1 MADHGTVVRGID
13 YKATFPFIHLFRGF
27 RLAID
32 PTKIAMAMAALILL
46 YLGGRVLDAVWPQN
60 HRAVTGELAMYSYDS
75 NHFRAQRDRLAARR
89 TEVLQSDLK
98 DLGHADWKPTL
109 HNVKT
114 ALEERRNRQT
124 KAAHDIFD
132 ALPAGMKSP
141 AAQNVLDG
149 AVRSANAEYAA
160 DLSSARQTA
169 GQGLFIHFLV
179 YEIDQVDN
187 LVLGAVNLQP
197 AVVVTSIRNFFIT
210 APAWAF
216 IVHPIFFI
224 LFFLWLLLIGSIFGG
239 GITRVAAVQVARDEK
254 ISIRQALRFSSG
266 KVLSFIFAP
275 LIPLI
280 IIGVLGLILAAVT
293 CLISLPGIGGI
304 WSVVVGV
311 LFFLAILAGLVMML
325 TAFGLIGG
333 GNLMYPT
340 IAAEGSDSFDA
351 VSRSFSYIYA
361 RPWQVAF
368 YSAVAIIYGAITYLF
383 VRLAIYV
390 LLRMVHGSIDMFQW
404 GTAADGTPIFDAM
417 WPMPNNFM
425 KLSFASNTAVLGP
438 VQSVGAFF
446 ISLWVWLTIALLG
459 AYAISLYFSEST
471 IIYYLLRKDVD
482 ATEMDDVYLEPSDE
496 ELSEVAPAETAEA
509 TATVTTATVTTV
521 TATEPAGQPIDVPA
535 PPVSPQPDTP
545 VDQPPPAG
553 A

>member
-1 MADHGTVVRGID
+1 
-13 YKATFPFIHLFRGF
+13 
-27 RLAID
+27 
-32 PTKIAMAMAALILL
+32 
-46 YLGGRVLDAVWPQN
+46 
-60 HRAVTGELAMYSYDS
+60 
-75 NHFRAQRDRLAARR
+75 
-89 TEVLQSDLK
+89 
-98 DLGHADWKPTL
+98 
-109 HNVKT
+109 VKT

-311 LFFLAILAGLVMML
+311 LFFLAILAGLAVAAQGNRLAPIAPFAALPVCAVCLGLSVRPPSPKFLRPVGWTLIGATAL
-325 TAFGLIGG
+325 TAVIL
-333 GNLMYPT
+333 
-340 IAAEGSDSFDA
+340 
-351 VSRSFSYIYA
+351 VV
-361 RPWQVAF
+361 Q
-368 YSAVAIIYGAITYLF
+368 
-383 VRLAIYV
+383 
-390 LLRMVHGSIDMFQW
+390 
-404 GTAADGTPIFDAM
+404 
-417 WPMPNNFM
+417 
-425 KLSFASNTAVLGP
+425 LG
-438 VQSVGAFF
+438 
-446 ISLWVWLTIALLG
+446 
-459 AYAISLYFSEST
+459 
-471 IIYYLLRKDVD
+471 
-482 ATEMDDVYLEPSDE
+482 
-496 ELSEVAPAETAEA
+496 
-509 TATVTTATVTTV
+509 
-521 TATEPAGQPIDVPA
+521 
-535 PPVSPQPDTP
+535 
-545 VDQPPPAG
+545 
-553 A
+553 